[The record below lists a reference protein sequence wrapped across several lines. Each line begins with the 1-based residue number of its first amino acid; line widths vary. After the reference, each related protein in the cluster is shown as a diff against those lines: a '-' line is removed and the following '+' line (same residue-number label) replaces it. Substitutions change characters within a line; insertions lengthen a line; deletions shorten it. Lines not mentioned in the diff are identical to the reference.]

1 MTKLPDIVIVIGQ
14 HKEMNAVRE
23 CIKLGI
29 CLVTVLDTNCDP
41 TLTDFLV
48 PANDDSISS
57 VTLILNA
64 FSEALVNASNEKI

>member
-1 MTKLPDIVIVIGQ
+1 MSKLPDIVIVIGQ

-29 CLVTVLDTNCDP
+29 CLVTILDSNSDP

-57 VTLILNA
+57 VNLILGA
-64 FSEALVNASNEKI
+64 FSEALQNQKQVKL

>member
-1 MTKLPDIVIVIGQ
+1 MTRIPDVVIVVGQ

-29 CLVTVLDTNCDP
+29 PLVSILDTNSDP
-41 TLTDFLV
+41 TLTDYLV

-64 FSEALVNASNEKI
+64 FSEALKIKNSDKF